1 VRRNKRAAAIVAS
14 ALVAAVL
21 TTALAAA
28 APSPSPSAST
38 SPPPAPAIVRTNSD
52 ALVRTALD
60 ATKHV
65 SYVGQLE
72 TTRWGTSAASATIQR
87 VEHLAPSQ
95 TRRTYLAPE
104 DLYCEFSV
112 TDGTTTRKFDPRHS
126 RVLVTDS
133 PSGNRRAT
141 GPNGN
146 VALLEQN
153 YRAVLGPVDMVA
165 GRPATTVWLVNRY
178 TGVRAMRLWI
188 DNGTKVVLSKEAY
201 HADGSLAWRM
211 RFDEIRFTAEI
222 PRDIFSTSVPIGF
235 QVMDRR
241 FNEMSTDMQRMIDEA
256 GFKSVG
262 PRYLPDG
269 FNIVGTDVSQ
279 VNGVRNL
286 HFVYSDGVRTVS
298 LFENNVGAEADFG
311 TLKPSVTR
319 FDGHDAHYVKDG
331 PTTLLSWH
339 DRGLAFALVGDL
351 DVRELIQIATSVGP

>member
-1 VRRNKRAAAIVAS
+1 MRRNSRSAAIVAGI
-14 ALVAAVL
+14 LIAAG
-21 TTALAAA
+21 LAAA
-28 APSPSPSAST
+28 VAVAAPTPSPK
-38 SPPPAPAIVRTNSD
+38 PAAARINSD
-52 ALVRTALD
+52 VLVRTALE

-65 SYVGQLE
+65 SYVGQVE
-72 TTRWGTSAASATIQR
+72 TTRWGSRAATATIQR

-104 DLYCEFSV
+104 DQYGEYSV
-112 TDGTTTRKFDPRHS
+112 NDGTTTRKFDPRHN

-146 VALLEQN
+146 VVLLEQN
-153 YRAVLGPVDMVA
+153 YRAVLGPVDVIA

-188 DNGTKVVLSKEAY
+188 DNATKVVLSKEAY

-222 PRDIFSTSVPIGF
+222 PRDIFSTSVPTGF
-235 QVMDRR
+235 QVTDRR
-241 FNEMSTDMQRMIDEA
+241 FNELSTDMQRMIDEA

-269 FNIVGTDVSQ
+269 FNIVGADVSQ

-298 LFENNVGAEADFG
+298 LFENNAGAEADFG
-311 TLKPSVTR
+311 TLKPAVTR
-319 FDGHDAHYVKDG
+319 FEGHDARYVKDG

-339 DRGLAFALVGDL
+339 EHGLAFALVGDL
-351 DVRELIQIATSVGP
+351 DLRELIQIATSVVP